1 VPQEVLIIGIMTS
14 AGIIQGVTGF
24 GSALFGMPFL
34 AQLLGAHTATPLF
47 ALSAVFAEMVGV
59 FRYRKSIT
67 FGAVWRVA
75 VAAVI
80 GIPIGVYGVTMID
93 ERVVLT
99 ILGVVIFS
107 YAAYRL
113 FTPHIPRLQNPNWA
127 YLFGFLAGLLSGA
140 YNTGGPGYVVYGTT
154 QGWKPDTF
162 RANLQGLFIV
172 GSVVG
177 LISHYTKGN
186 FNDLVLYLWVYA
198 TPAFII
204 GLFIGYGLNRYI
216 SPVFF
221 TKLVLVMLVLIG
233 LNLIF

>member
-1 VPQEVLIIGIMTS
+1 MPQEVLIIGIMAA

-47 ALSAVFAEMVGV
+47 ALAAIFAEMVGV
-59 FRYRKSIT
+59 WRYHKAIT
-67 FGAVWRVA
+67 FGAVWRLGL
-75 VAAVI
+75 AAII
-80 GIPIGVYGVTMID
+80 GIPIGVYGVSLID

-99 ILGVVIFS
+99 ILGVVVFS

-113 FTPHIPRLQNPNWA
+113 LTPHLPRLKNPNWA
-127 YLFGFLAGLLSGA
+127 YLFGVIAGLLSGA
-140 YNTGGPGYVVYGTT
+140 YNTAGPGYVIYGTT
-154 QGWKPDTF
+154 QGWQPDTF
-162 RANLQGLFIV
+162 RANLQGLFVV
-172 GSVVG
+172 GSVVSV
-177 LISHYTKGN
+177 LSHYSKGN
-186 FNDLVLYLWVYA
+186 FNDFVLYLWLYA

-204 GLFIGYGLNRYI
+204 GQFIGYRLNRHI

-221 TKLVLVMLVLIG
+221 TQLVLVMLLLIG